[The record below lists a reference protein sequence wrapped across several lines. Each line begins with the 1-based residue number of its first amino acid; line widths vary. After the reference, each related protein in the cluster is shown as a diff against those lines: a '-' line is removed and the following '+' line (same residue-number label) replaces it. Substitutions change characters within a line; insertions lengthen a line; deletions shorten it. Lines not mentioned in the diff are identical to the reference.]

1 MKELKSSSSR
11 LVRLFKQSR
20 ENWKET
26 ALERQQKL
34 RALEIKI
41 RDLFLSRE
49 NWKKRAMKAEKEL
62 RIFRTNSADVKKKG
76 EEVSEKIEELTAIGH
91 HYSIEIIKLFNI
103 DIVICLISS

>member
-41 RDLFLSRE
+41 RDLSLSRE
-49 NWKKRAMKAEKEL
+49 NWKKRVMKAEKEL
-62 RIFRTNSADVKKKG
+62 RIFRTNSIDVKKRRRSFRKNRRTN
-76 EEVSEKIEELTAIGH
+76 SYRASLQHSNNK
-91 HYSIEIIKLFNI
+91 K
-103 DIVICLISS
+103 SSTTNS

>member
-41 RDLFLSRE
+41 RDLSLSRE
-49 NWKKRAMKAEKEL
+49 N
-62 RIFRTNSADVKKKG
+62 
-76 EEVSEKIEELTAIGH
+76 
-91 HYSIEIIKLFNI
+91 
-103 DIVICLISS
+103 